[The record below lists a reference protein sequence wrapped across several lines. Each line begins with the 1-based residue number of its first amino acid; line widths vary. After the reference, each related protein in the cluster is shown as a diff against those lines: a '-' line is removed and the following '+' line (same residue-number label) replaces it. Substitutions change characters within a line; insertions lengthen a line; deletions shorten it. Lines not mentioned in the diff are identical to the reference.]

1 MPHVVAQSL
10 TPEGFQAH
18 EEDLI
23 MGGGLPPKRDD
34 NQTQLTSHLSN
45 EKSREGIE
53 QEQLGAKFT
62 M

>member
-10 TPEGFQAH
+10 TPEGFH
-18 EEDLI
+18 NEDLI
-23 MGGGLPPKRDD
+23 RGGALPPKRED

-53 QEQLGAKFT
+53 PEQLGAKFS